1 MAVNVFITGANS
13 GIGMAL
19 AREYAAQGATLGLLA
34 RRREALDAF
43 NAELGGQHFTYG
55 ADVRDRAALHAA
67 INDFIARAGTAD
79 IVIANAGI
87 SIGNLTSELDDFED
101 TRAVFDTNV
110 LGLIATFEPFIATMR
125 HTGGGQLVGIA
136 SVAGVR
142 GLPGGGAYSASKSA
156 VKTYCESL
164 RNEVR
169 RDGIVVTTLSP
180 GYVATPLTAGN
191 PYRMPFLLSPEAFA
205 RRAVKAIAR
214 RPRSVVIPWQMG
226 IVAWLM
232 RLMPDWLF
240 DRFAEGAP
248 RKPRRSER

>member
-1 MAVNVFITGANS
+1 MNVFITGANS

-34 RRREALDAF
+34 RRRDALDAF

-87 SIGNLTSELDDFED
+87 SVGNLTSELDDFDD
-101 TRAVFDTNV
+101 TRAVFETNV
-110 LGLIATFEPFIATMR
+110 LGLVATFEPFIATMR

-169 RDGIVVTTLSP
+169 RDGIVVTTISP
-180 GYVATPLTAGN
+180 GYVKTPLTAGN
-191 PYRMPFLLSPEAFA
+191 PYRMPFLLTPEEFA

>member
-1 MAVNVFITGANS
+1 MNVFITGANS

-34 RRREALDAF
+34 RRRDALDAF

-67 INDFIARAGTAD
+67 INDFIGRAGTAD

-87 SIGNLTSELDDFED
+87 SVGNLTSELDDFED
-101 TRAVFDTNV
+101 TRAVFETNV
-110 LGLIATFEPFIATMR
+110 LGLVATFEPFIATMR

-169 RDGIVVTTLSP
+169 RDGIVVTTISP
-180 GYVATPLTAGN
+180 GYVKTPLTAGN
-191 PYRMPFLLSPEAFA
+191 PYRMPFLLTPEEFA

>member
-1 MAVNVFITGANS
+1 MNVFITGANS

-34 RRREALDAF
+34 RRRDALDAF

-87 SIGNLTSELDDFED
+87 SVGNLTSELDDFDD
-101 TRAVFDTNV
+101 TRAVFETNV
-110 LGLIATFEPFIATMR
+110 LGLVATFEPFIATMR

-169 RDGIVVTTLSP
+169 RDGIVVTTISP
-180 GYVATPLTAGN
+180 GYVKTPLTAGN
-191 PYRMPFLLSPEAFA
+191 PYRMPFLLTPEEFA
-205 RRAVKAIAR
+205 RRAVKAIAK